1 MLQLGH
7 GATNPRTSANVVAGG
22 ESQGLDILDSATWL
36 GLSEGPSEGVAR
48 AHGEARRGGERII
61 LGCSTRLGGREER
74 REGAGRSRRYPRNW
88 KSARAARPEADPTRD
103 EKHSGCCLLVRP
115 ARHFFDAADPEAES
129 TARHQVRVSSP
140 TELSGAPRRP
150 RARRA
155 RARAARARGK
165 HAAPLHA
172 N

>member
-36 GLSEGPSEGVAR
+36 GLSERTRGPAR
-48 AHGEARRGGERII
+48 CPCARGGEPQRII

-115 ARHFFDAADPEAES
+115 ARHVFDAADPEAES